1 MRTIVEYGGIRD
13 DGLCSTCT
21 PGKQRVERKYP
32 AKWLIVYEGIPNG
45 PSAVCGYCRNW
56 LRYTPTANWY
66 PRKDN
71 RKGWECKEW
80 KSDDTNSP

>member
-1 MRTIVEYGGIRD
+1 MMEYGGIRD

-21 PGKQRVERKYP
+21 PGKRNVDKKYP
-32 AKWLIVYEGIPNG
+32 AKWLIEYDDIPNG

-56 LRYTPTANWY
+56 LRHPPAATWY
-66 PRKDN
+66 PRKET

-80 KSDDTNSP
+80 ESDGANPP

>member
-1 MRTIVEYGGIRD
+1 MLVEYGGIRD

-21 PGKQRVERKYP
+21 PGKRSTDQKYP
-32 AKWLIVYEGIPNG
+32 AKWLIVYDDIPNG

-56 LRYTPTANWY
+56 LRHPPTATWY

-71 RKGWECKEW
+71 RKGWACEEW
-80 KSDDTNSP
+80 KSDGANTP